1 MQALLGRTIWDQER
15 ARDICRD
22 YVMERLGDPS
32 GDLVLDETGFLKKGS
47 HSAGVARQYSGT
59 VNWRSLW
66 TNETIV
72 LAAAACGIA
81 LATGASV
88 MPLNSLQSDN
98 SVDQVRMVC
107 DEYGR
112 C

>member
-1 MQALLGRTIWDQER
+1 M
-15 ARDICRD
+15 
-22 YVMERLGDPS
+22 
-32 GDLVLDETGFLKKGS
+32 
-47 HSAGVARQYSGT
+47 
-59 VNWRSLW
+59 

-81 LATGASV
+81 LATSASA

-112 C
+112 CWRETNPGEDIARGVLRGLEGRGIYPLSTGASRLGSRP